1 MVDWLAGH
9 LIAECVNLGDI
20 FEIFRL
26 SAWPVVEEL
35 ESLLIEVLC
44 VKAPQDVLEIKST
57 TPLINQHHARQ
68 MIICV
73 EVFERILHK
82 YKIFDEK
89 LQNISLKIT
98 YLDDPL

>member
-20 FEIFRL
+20 FEVFRL
-26 SAWPVVEEL
+26 RAWPVVEEL
-35 ESLLIEVLC
+35 ESLLIEVLG
-44 VKAPQDVLEIKST
+44 VKTPKDVLEVKST
-57 TPLINQHHARQ
+57 TPLINQHHAGQ

-89 LQNISLKIT
+89 LQDISLKIT